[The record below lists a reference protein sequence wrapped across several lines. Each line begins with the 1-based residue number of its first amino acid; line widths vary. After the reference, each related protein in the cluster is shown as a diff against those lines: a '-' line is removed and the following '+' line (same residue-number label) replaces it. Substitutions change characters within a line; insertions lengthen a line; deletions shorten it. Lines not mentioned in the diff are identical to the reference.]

1 MKDYRYVVSVTES
14 MGCVEIR
21 GHAKSDKTVSFYAG
35 LTPREAFELWHLLGR
50 TNSVRDYQD
59 KAVRKLLYGR
69 KA

>member
-1 MKDYRYVVSVTES
+1 MKSYSYVMSVKES
-14 MGCVEIR
+14 RCSIEVRGC
-21 GHAKSDKTVSFYAG
+21 AKSDKTVSFYAA

-50 TNSVRDYQD
+50 TNQVRDYQD